1 MADEYVLLRSIAQ
14 WRNAPSN
21 DLDILMTSKKH
32 NDAFGLT
39 GRLHKENGW
48 YFHILE
54 GEARVLREVVSR
66 IQNDPRNSATEI
78 MASGSCPAR
87 RFPDWDMGFS
97 DGAHDQLE
105 AIIGSF
111 TGGKLSKETIAK
123 VEDFLL
129 AQVRTDTTSVAR
141 RAA

>member
-1 MADEYVLLRSIAQ
+1 MADAYVLLRSIAQ

-21 DLDILMTSKKH
+21 DLDILKSSRKN

-54 GEARVLREVVSR
+54 GEARILRAVVSR
-66 IQNDPRNSATEI
+66 IKKDPRNSAIEI
-78 MASGSCPAR
+78 MTSGSCPTR
-87 RFPDWDMGFS
+87 RFSDWDMGFS

-111 TGGKLSKETIAK
+111 TGRKLSKETIAK